1 MKASIVDMTVA
12 ALRKDDELLAM
23 LLEMTG
29 LTRRKLENRLQD
41 CDGRTRLRNA
51 LADDLNLTYESLSR
65 LTVKQAR
72 AWGLASDIAREW
84 EIAVERVEAV
94 LESVHGATLVRRA
107 LDTVEPESDNG
118 ASGIDGNDNSSPS
131 DVGEPLANL
140 GTDWSSPRRIPD
152 VLRALGFEVPDRLRA
167 VRFRAVLEVLR
178 GRGIDAC
185 LAEDP
190 TRQVLDFDSSSP
202 GIAAKL
208 CLRKSDSLNSFVGA
222 LQTQTGTNAV
232 MVGWSRLQPIR
243 EFFGRLG
250 LPVPDKFGQQEFG
263 AFVEALEFRGFEVA
277 TAEGVHISPLHD
289 ALCMDAEIRV
299 RHDALSASMSSRH
312 FDGDRQAGSVER
324 GTHLRGDYEHAC
336 LRLELLTAS
345 SSPMPSSPELL
356 FRCVDVAVA
365 GLSIHATQR
374 RLLLRVAE
382 AMMQASRNP
391 MVVLMGLAPR
401 LDREDGQVL
410 LNEYASLYPGNN
422 EQQALLCEHW
432 IELCGE

>member
-1 MKASIVDMTVA
+1 MNPSILDMTVA

-23 LLEMTG
+23 LVEMTG
-29 LTRRKLENRLQD
+29 LTRRKLENRLQG

-51 LADDLNLTYESLSR
+51 LADDLNLTSEGLSR
-65 LTVKQAR
+65 FTVKQAR
-72 AWGLASDIAREW
+72 AWGLAWDIARAW
-84 EIAVERVEAV
+84 EIAVERVEVV
-94 LESVHGATLVRRA
+94 LESVHGATLVWRA
-107 LDTVEPESDNG
+107 LDRVEPKSDEDESGTD
-118 ASGIDGNDNSSPS
+118 
-131 DVGEPLANL
+131 EPLANL
-140 GTDWSSPRRIPD
+140 GTDWSSPRRISD
-152 VLRALGFEVPDRLRA
+152 VLTALGFEVPERLRA
-167 VRFRAVLEVLR
+167 ERFRAVLEILR

-208 CLRKSDSLNSFVGA
+208 CLRKGDSLDPV
-222 LQTQTGTNAV
+222 QTQTGTDAV

-250 LPVPDKFGQQEFG
+250 MPVPDKFGQQEFG
-263 AFVEALEFRGFEVA
+263 AFVEALELRGFEVA

-289 ALCMDAEIRV
+289 ALSLDAEIRV

-312 FDGDRQAGSVER
+312 FDGDRQTGAVER

-345 SSPMPSSPELL
+345 GTATSSSPELL
-356 FRCVDVAVA
+356 VRCVDVAVA
-365 GLSIHATQR
+365 GLSIEATQR

-391 MVVLMGLAPR
+391 MMVLMGLALR